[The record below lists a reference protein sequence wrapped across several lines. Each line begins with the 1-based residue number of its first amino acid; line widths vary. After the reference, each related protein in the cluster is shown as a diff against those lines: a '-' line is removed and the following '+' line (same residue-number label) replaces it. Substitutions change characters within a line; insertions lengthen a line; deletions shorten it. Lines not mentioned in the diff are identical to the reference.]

1 MHEARLKVIGGKLI
15 RISFLLDDNK
25 ISDMKITGDFF
36 LYPEEGIEE
45 LERRLNGIEAKP
57 KKIQE
62 IIVGFFNEGFVI
74 IGAKPDD
81 FTKAILIAKNI
92 KSS

>member
-1 MHEARLKVIGGKLI
+1 LHEAELKVIGGKLI
-15 RISFLLDDNK
+15 RISFLLEDNK
-25 ISDMKITGDFF
+25 ISNMKITGDFF

-62 IIVGFFNEGFVI
+62 IIIGFFNEGFVI
-74 IGAKPDD
+74 IGAKPND
-81 FTKAILIAKNI
+81 FTKAILLAKNTR
-92 KSS
+92 SS